1 MKEMIQES
9 IKGFDDIKS
18 STKIEVN
25 DYLNNALKIKSYLD
39 KI

>member
-9 IKGFDDIKS
+9 IKGFSEIKS
-18 STKIEVN
+18 GTKIEVN